1 MLAQSS
7 FLFYNA
13 AAGSGKT
20 YTLSKTYLKKLF
32 ESRDQRPFRKLL
44 AITFTNKAV
53 AEMKDRILQSLWY
66 FSDPSL
72 KKDSTKE
79 QLLKDLSEELNQSES
94 LIRKKS
100 QSILG
105 EILHNYSNF
114 ELTTIDTFT
123 HRIIRSFALDLDLN
137 PGFEVTLDPEENLK
151 EAIELLI
158 EGVEKA
164 SAIEEILLQLIREK
178 IAEGKSWDIGYTL
191 LNASKDVLL
200 KEGNTAI
207 FEKNPIN
214 QSEIQPLRKGLSSK
228 IETHKKA
235 VQEKALELLELILN
249 DQEGEPYKKTIIDHL
264 KTMVEGM
271 LEATKLYN
279 DTNTKALNNGSATLK
294 NKAFDAQVLQT
305 LEIEYP
311 NLQNKLFELKR
322 LQLIDAQVGP
332 YALLKEISELYQSV

>member
-72 KKDSTKE
+72 KKDNTKE
-79 QLLKDLSEELNQSES
+79 QLLKDLCKELNQSES
-94 LIRKKS
+94 LIRKKA

-158 EGVEKA
+158 EGVEKG

-191 LNASKDVLL
+191 LGTSKDILL
-200 KEGNTAI
+200 KEGNTTI
-207 FEKNPIN
+207 FEKNP
-214 QSEIQPLRKGLSSK
+214 
-228 IETHKKA
+228 
-235 VQEKALELLELILN
+235 
-249 DQEGEPYKKTIIDHL
+249 
-264 KTMVEGM
+264 
-271 LEATKLYN
+271 
-279 DTNTKALNNGSATLK
+279 
-294 NKAFDAQVLQT
+294 
-305 LEIEYP
+305 
-311 NLQNKLFELKR
+311 
-322 LQLIDAQVGP
+322 
-332 YALLKEISELYQSV
+332 